1 MQGWSGRA
9 QARGRSAGSLWVR
22 VASIAICGLCVAG
35 CTTTGSR
42 PGPNATV
49 AFESIDGPPPATF
62 KKLVQKLNEEAEAK
76 KVPIVSRENAAPY
89 RIRGY
94 VALGIE
100 KKQKRTIV
108 SWVWDVYDTDLK
120 RSFRLS
126 GEEIAGPAGRNGW
139 DAANDEVLTRVAR
152 AGMDRLA
159 AYFQSPASAAPE
171 PASEPAA
178 PQGDGDR
185 DMTVAT
191 IAGRDDFRPEFRAFS
206 GSSGANRQPIYRPRR
221 RRRSAKVRRMLR
233 SRCPESGLQ
242 PPAAAKTR
250 SRWPRQACKGCGNAI
265 AEKRANTRVAI
276 AGPVRG
282 LLSRPLKGLRHALA
296 AQAFAADARVM

>member
-9 QARGRSAGSLWVR
+9 QARARSVGLLWCR
-22 VASIAICGLCVAG
+22 VALIASCGLCAAA

-62 KKLVQKLNEEAEAK
+62 RKLVQKLNEEAEAK

-100 KKQKRTIV
+100 KKQKRTVV

-120 RSFRLS
+120 RSFRLA

-152 AGMDRLA
+152 AGMGRLA
-159 AYFQSPASAAPE
+159 AYFQSTASAAPE
-171 PASEPAA
+171 PANEPA
-178 PQGDGDR
+178 PSGDGDR
-185 DMTVAT
+185 NMTVASVPSS
-191 IAGRDDFRPEFRAFS
+191 DDFRPESQGIFRLFRS
-206 GSSGANRQPIYRPRR
+206 QPAVDPTPSAQAGMQETSPDTAIPLPRR
-221 RRRSAKVRRMLR
+221 R
-233 SRCPESGLQ
+233 
-242 PPAAAKTR
+242 PAAAGR
-250 SRWPRQACKGCGNAI
+250 
-265 AEKRANTRVAI
+265 AEGKVAMVT
-276 AGPVRG
+276 PG
-282 LLSRPLKGLRHALA
+282 L
-296 AQAFAADARVM
+296 

>member
-9 QARGRSAGSLWVR
+9 QARGRSVGLLWLR
-22 VASIAICGLCVAG
+22 VALIASCGLCAAA

-62 KKLVQKLNEEAEAK
+62 RKLVQKLNEEAEAK

-94 VALGIE
+94 VALGVE

-120 RSFRLS
+120 RSFRLA

-159 AYFQSPASAAPE
+159 AYFQSPASVAPE
-171 PASEPAA
+171 PASEPA
-178 PQGDGDR
+178 PQGDSDR
-185 DMTVAT
+185 DMTVASV
-191 IAGRDDFRPEFRAFS
+191 AGRDDFRPESQGIFRLFRNQQAADPS
-206 GSSGANRQPIYRPRR
+206 PSAQAGMQETSPDTAIPLPRR
-221 RRRSAKVRRMLR
+221 R
-233 SRCPESGLQ
+233 
-242 PPAAAKTR
+242 PAAAGR
-250 SRWPRQACKGCGNAI
+250 
-265 AEKRANTRVAI
+265 AEGKVAMVT
-276 AGPVRG
+276 PG
-282 LLSRPLKGLRHALA
+282 L
-296 AQAFAADARVM
+296 

>member
-9 QARGRSAGSLWVR
+9 QACGQGVGSLWLR
-22 VASIAICGLCVAG
+22 VASIAICGLCAAA

-100 KKQKRTIV
+100 KKQKRTVV

-120 RSFRLS
+120 RSFRLA

-139 DAANDEVLTRVAR
+139 EAANDEVLTRVAR
-152 AGMDRLA
+152 AGMASLA
-159 AYFQSPASAAPE
+159 AYFQSPASVAPE
-171 PASEPAA
+171 PASEPA
-178 PQGDGDR
+178 PQGDGD
-185 DMTVAT
+185 MTVASV
-191 IAGRDDFRPEFRAFS
+191 GGKDDFRPETQGIFRLFRNQPAAD
-206 GSSGANRQPIYRPRR
+206 SSPSAQAGVEETSPDTAIPLPRR
-221 RRRSAKVRRMLR
+221 R
-233 SRCPESGLQ
+233 
-242 PPAAAKTR
+242 PAAAGR
-250 SRWPRQACKGCGNAI
+250 
-265 AEKRANTRVAI
+265 AEDKVAM
-276 AGPVRG
+276 
-282 LLSRPLKGLRHALA
+282 A
-296 AQAFAADARVM
+296 APGS

>member
-9 QARGRSAGSLWVR
+9 QARGRSIGTHGLR
-22 VASIAICGLCVAG
+22 VALIAVCGLFAAA

-62 KKLVQKLNEEAEAK
+62 RKLVQKLNEEAEAK

-94 VALGIE
+94 VALGIQ
-100 KKQKRTIV
+100 KKEKRTIV

-120 RSFRLS
+120 RSFRLA
-126 GEEIAGPAGRNGW
+126 GEEVAGPAGRNGW
-139 DAANDEVLTRVAR
+139 EAANDEVLTRVAR
-152 AGMDRLA
+152 AGMTSLA

-171 PASEPAA
+171 PASEPT

-185 DMTVAT
+185 DMTVASV
-191 IAGRDDFRPEFRAFS
+191 AGKDDFRPESQGIFRLFRSQPAADAS
-206 GSSGANRQPIYRPRR
+206 PSAQAEMQESSPDTAIPLPRR
-221 RRRSAKVRRMLR
+221 R
-233 SRCPESGLQ
+233 
-242 PPAAAKTR
+242 PAAAR
-250 SRWPRQACKGCGNAI
+250 R
-265 AEKRANTRVAI
+265 AEDKVAM
-276 AGPVRG
+276 ATG
-282 LLSRPLKGLRHALA
+282 L
-296 AQAFAADARVM
+296 

>member
-9 QARGRSAGSLWVR
+9 QARRRSVGLLSLR
-22 VASIAICGLCVAG
+22 VVLIASCGLCAAA

-62 KKLVQKLNEEAEAK
+62 RKLVQKLNEEAEAK

-159 AYFQSPASAAPE
+159 AYFQSPATIAPDAAPAE
-171 PASEPAA
+171 PAPS
-178 PQGDGDR
+178 GDSDR
-185 DMTVAT
+185 NMTVASVP
-191 IAGRDDFRPEFRAFS
+191 GSDDFRPESQGIFRLFRS
-206 GSSGANRQPIYRPRR
+206 QPTADPSPSAQAAVGESVPDASVPLPRKR
-221 RRRSAKVRRMLR
+221 
-233 SRCPESGLQ
+233 
-242 PPAAAKTR
+242 PAAA
-250 SRWPRQACKGCGNAI
+250 SRGEDK
-265 AEKRANTRVAI
+265 VAM
-276 AGPVRG
+276 APSG
-282 LLSRPLKGLRHALA
+282 L
-296 AQAFAADARVM
+296 

>member
-1 MQGWSGRA
+1 MTSRSAWVRRNPDDLSGCGDVMQGWSGRA
-9 QARGRSAGSLWVR
+9 QARKRRIGALWLR
-22 VASIAICGLCVAG
+22 VALIALCGLGAAA

-42 PGPNATV
+42 PAPNATV

-62 KKLVQKLNEEAEAK
+62 RKLVQKLNEEAEAK

-94 VALGIE
+94 VALAVQ

-126 GEEIAGPAGRNGW
+126 GEEIAGPAGRDAW
-139 DAANDEVLTRVAR
+139 DAANDEVLSRVAR

-171 PASEPAA
+171 PSGDAA
-178 PQGDGDR
+178 PKGDGDR
-185 DMTVAT
+185 DKTVT
-191 IAGRDDFRPEFRAFS
+191 NKDDFRPESQGIFRLFRNAPAVPEETAS
-206 GSSGANRQPIYRPRR
+206 TQADAGERAADEAVPLPRR
-221 RRRSAKVRRMLR
+221 R
-233 SRCPESGLQ
+233 
-242 PPAAAKTR
+242 PAAAGRGGEDK
-250 SRWPRQACKGCGNAI
+250 
-265 AEKRANTRVAI
+265 VAL
-276 AGPVRG
+276 VVSG
-282 LLSRPLKGLRHALA
+282 L
-296 AQAFAADARVM
+296 